1 MYMTLKMNLEGILL
15 GILTTFPEKYFVCL
29 FCLQQLS
36 AKNLDLLE
44 LVLFSGSWKY

>member
-1 MYMTLKMNLEGILL
+1 MTLKMNLEGILL
-15 GILTTFPEKYFVCL
+15 GILKTFPEKYFVCL